1 MKVIKYNWIYLVV
14 LFVIIMMPICFCYAN
29 WMTGEGG
36 AQAEFDTMTGG
47 TGAGIQT
54 TEKLPELIGKI
65 ISVILGLLGTVLLV
79 LIIYAGWLWMSAGGE
94 PKQVDK
100 AKEYIKNAI
109 MGLVLVLLAYAITD
123 FVIDKLTLVQAT
135 GAQ

>member
-1 MKVIKYNWIYLVV
+1 MKFIKHNWIYCIVLVV
-14 LFVIIMMPICFCYAN
+14 VSMTPLYLCYAN
-29 WMTGEGG
+29 WMTEDDG
-36 AQAEFDTMTGG
+36 ATIAFEQVAGPA
-47 TGAGIQT
+47 GAGLQ

-100 AKEYIKNAI
+100 AKDYIKNAVV
-109 MGLVLVLLAYAITD
+109 GLVLILLAYAITG
-123 FVIDKLTLVQAT
+123 FVIDKLTLVQSVGT
-135 GAQ
+135 Q